1 MDVREKK
8 PDNVTKKPVRSDLAI
23 ENEQSGD
30 SKEKIFFSF
39 VMRAETEAYG
49 FSLRWKQKAYG
60 TCRSKNQESSLTE
73 VLQEN

>member
-30 SKEKIFFSF
+30 SKEKIFFIRYES
-39 VMRAETEAYG
+39 G
-49 FSLRWKQKAYG
+49 NGSLRFFITLKA
-60 TCRSKNQESSLTE
+60 KSLWD
-73 VLQEN
+73 L